1 MMYRRK
7 LFNNTPQFKMIY
19 ANEESGASPTLRTSP
34 GLGKV
39 FHMTNTTL
47 SISSAF
53 IEADQ
58 QKESFL

>member
-1 MMYRRK
+1 MMYRGMV
-7 LFNNTPQFKMIY
+7 FNTPQFKTIH
-19 ANEESGASPTLRTSP
+19 ADEESGASPTLRTRP

-58 QKESFL
+58 KKESFL